1 MLRVYQCVGIQ
12 GDVITLPRLIMRKWK
27 TRLAISKDEKKSI
40 SRAIHPLVFAY
51 LKSQHLNDSKNP
63 KETL

>member
-1 MLRVYQCVGIQ
+1 
-12 GDVITLPRLIMRKWK
+12 MRKWK

-51 LKSQHLNDSKNP
+51 LKSQHLNDSKNQ

>member
-12 GDVITLPRLIMRKWK
+12 GNVITLPRLIMRKWK
-27 TRLAISKDEKKSI
+27 TRLAISKDEKKSN
-40 SRAIHPLVFAY
+40 SRAIHPLVFVY
-51 LKSQHLNDSKNP
+51 LKSQHLNDTKNP